1 MNGLCLTAPNALEVP
16 KSGQR
21 VERSK
26 ATPYASNRVRAK
38 TDLKSLS
45 DEELMLACKADNGA
59 ALEEIYHRYY
69 KQIYG
74 FVYRNNMRKELT
86 EDIVQEAFLRVYRSR
101 KSYKPTAKFAVWLYR
116 IVRNLCIDESRRYW
130 NRNVARE
137 TESTLMED
145 QQSPID
151 LLADEEKDVR
161 QRMDEINDLN
171 TIKAA
176 VDQLSP
182 EQREVIIL
190 NKFQGLSYQE
200 IAEIID
206 SNTESV
212 KQKAY
217 RAHLKLREM
226 LEPLLKENR

>member
-1 MNGLCLTAPNALEVP
+1 MNGLCVTAPNALEVP
-16 KSGQR
+16 ASAER
-21 VERSK
+21 VESSE
-26 ATPYASNRVRAK
+26 ATSYASTRMRVNSN
-38 TDLKSLS
+38 LKKLS

-74 FVYRNNMRKELT
+74 FVYRNNKRKELT

-130 NRNVARE
+130 NRNVTRE
-137 TESTLMED
+137 TESTLVED

-151 LLADEEKDVR
+151 LLATDDKDVR
-161 QRMDEINDLN
+161 QRMDEVNDLN
-171 TIKAA
+171 RIKAA

-200 IAEIID
+200 IADVID

>member
-1 MNGLCLTAPNALEVP
+1 MSGLSYTANHAMDIPQ
-16 KSGQR
+16 SGSR
-21 VERSK
+21 VESSQG
-26 ATPYASNRVRAK
+26 TTYASSRVRKNAN
-38 TDLKSLS
+38 LKSLS

-59 ALEEIYHRYY
+59 ALEEIYRRYY

-74 FVYRNNMRKELT
+74 FVYRNTNRKELT

-116 IVRNLCIDESRRYW
+116 IVRNLCIDEGRRYW
-130 NRNVARE
+130 NRNVSRE
-137 TESTLMED
+137 AESTLVED

-151 LLADEEKDVR
+151 LLTADEKDVR
-161 QRMDEINDLN
+161 QRMDEANDMN
-171 TIKAA
+171 TIRAA

-182 EQREVIIL
+182 EQREVILL

-226 LEPLLKENR
+226 LEPLLKESR

>member
-1 MNGLCLTAPNALEVP
+1 MNGLSLTVQNALDIPQSRE
-16 KSGQR
+16 R
-21 VERSK
+21 VESSQS
-26 ATPYASNRVRAK
+26 TPYASNRVRAK
-38 TDLKSLS
+38 SNLQSLTDE
-45 DEELMLACKADNGA
+45 DLMLACKADNGA
-59 ALEEIYHRYY
+59 ALEEIYRRYY

-145 QQSPID
+145 QQSAID
-151 LLADEEKDVR
+151 LLATEEKDVR

-176 VDQLSP
+176 VEQLSP

>member
-1 MNGLCLTAPNALEVP
+1 MTSLSLTAPNALEAP
-16 KSGQR
+16 LPRER
-21 VERSK
+21 VERFK
-26 ATPYASNRVRAK
+26 GTAYASSRVRLNSK
-38 TDLKSLS
+38 LQDLS
-45 DEELMLACKADNGA
+45 DEELMLACKADNGE
-59 ALEEIYHRYY
+59 ALEEIYRRYY

-74 FVYRNNMRKELT
+74 FVYRNNQRKEIA

-101 KSYKPTAKFAVWLYR
+101 KSYNPTAKFAVWLYR

-137 TESTLMED
+137 TESTLTED

-151 LLADEEKDVR
+151 LLASDEKDVR
-161 QRMDEINDLN
+161 LRMDEANDLN
-171 TIKAA
+171 TIKEA
-176 VDQLSP
+176 VNQLSP

>member
-1 MNGLCLTAPNALEVP
+1 MTSLSLTAPNALEASIP
-16 KSGQR
+16 RER
-21 VERSK
+21 VERSHGT
-26 ATPYASNRVRAK
+26 AYASSRVRVNSK
-38 TDLKSLS
+38 LQDLS
-45 DEELMLACKADNGA
+45 DEELMLACKADNGE
-59 ALEEIYHRYY
+59 ALEEIYRRYY

-74 FVYRNNMRKELT
+74 FVYRNNQRKEIA

-101 KSYKPTAKFAVWLYR
+101 KSYNPTAKFAVWLYR

-137 TESTLMED
+137 TESTLTED

-151 LLADEEKDVR
+151 LLASEEKDVR
-161 QRMDEINDLN
+161 LRMDEANDLN
-171 TIKAA
+171 TIKEA
-176 VDQLSP
+176 VNQLSP

>member
-1 MNGLCLTAPNALEVP
+1 MTSLSLTAPNALEAP
-16 KSGQR
+16 LPRER

-26 ATPYASNRVRAK
+26 GTAYASSRVRVNSK
-38 TDLKSLS
+38 LQDLS
-45 DEELMLACKADNGA
+45 DEDLMLACKADNGE
-59 ALEEIYHRYY
+59 ALEEIYRRYY

-74 FVYRNNMRKELT
+74 FVYRNNLRKEIA

-137 TESTLMED
+137 TESTLTED

-151 LLADEEKDVR
+151 LLASEEKDVR
-161 QRMDEINDLN
+161 LRMDEANDLN
-171 TIKAA
+171 TIKEA
-176 VDQLSP
+176 VNQLSP

>member
-1 MNGLCLTAPNALEVP
+1 
-16 KSGQR
+16 
-21 VERSK
+21 
-26 ATPYASNRVRAK
+26 
-38 TDLKSLS
+38 
-45 DEELMLACKADNGA
+45 MLACKADNGA
-59 ALEEIYHRYY
+59 ALEEIYRRYY

-74 FVYRNNMRKELT
+74 FVYRNTNRKELT

-101 KSYKPTAKFAVWLYR
+101 KSYKATAKFAVWLYR
-116 IVRNLCIDESRRYW
+116 IVRNLCIDEGRRYW
-130 NRNVARE
+130 NRNVSRE
-137 TESTLMED
+137 AESTLVED

-151 LLADEEKDVR
+151 LLTADEKDVR
-161 QRMDEINDLN
+161 QRMDEANDMN
-171 TIKAA
+171 TIRAA

-182 EQREVIIL
+182 EQREVILL

-226 LEPLLKENR
+226 LEPLLKESR